1 MSRTFE
7 ARLVIRFIV
16 VATSCLS
23 VADLSGCNRAPV
35 ATTPPPVHPPLLTG
49 GADEVAQLDRLVEIL
64 RTRLMLMHDV
74 ARAKWTTKAPV
85 TDPVREE
92 ALLRQ
97 VETKARAAGL
107 DPAWT
112 RAVFAAQIE
121 ASKLVQQADFRA
133 WTAAHRGP
141 IADAPNLARDL
152 RPRIDAVGES
162 LIEAL
167 AQCRSTLRAP
177 TSRALLRRRA
187 DGKLVGPGIDERVR
201 SVATKP
207 LTTGDELGVQRAD
220 SNDY

>member
-1 MSRTFE
+1 
-7 ARLVIRFIV
+7 
-16 VATSCLS
+16 
-23 VADLSGCNRAPV
+23 
-35 ATTPPPVHPPLLTG
+35 
-49 GADEVAQLDRLVEIL
+49 
-64 RTRLMLMHDV
+64 MHDV

-85 TDPVREE
+85 ADSVREE

-107 DPAWT
+107 DPAWA

-121 ASKLVQQADFRA
+121 ASKLIQQADFRA

-152 RPRIDAVGES
+152 RPRIDAVGKS

-187 DGKLVGPGIDERVR
+187 DRKLVGPGIDERVR
-201 SVATKP
+201 SVALKP
-207 LTTGDELGVQRAD
+207 LTTGDELAVPPATQQDEPAH
-220 SNDY
+220 